1 MSARPSRS
9 ISLLVIPTHQPSS
22 SSFSFSTPR
31 THAHRFGSGLN
42 APFPRRLHHHA
53 HQPSFL
59 SHPSNPSS
67 PSPATATAGLGSN
80 NSNNSGLW
88 PPPSPLSSA
97 ASSSHHHYTYNQKPP
112 AAPTPGQAPS
122 SLPFA
127 AFACLETTTRL
138 LLPAWSVGRIIG
150 KGGDVITSAYHTIP
164 Y

>member
-9 ISLLVIPTHQPSS
+9 ISLLVTTTHQHSCS
-22 SSFSFSTPR
+22 LTPH

-42 APFPRRLHHHA
+42 APFLRRLHHHA

-59 SHPSNPSS
+59 SHPSS
-67 PSPATATAGLGSN
+67 PSPATATAGPG
-80 NSNNSGLW
+80 SNNSGLW
-88 PPPSPLSSA
+88 PPPFPLSSA
-97 ASSSHHHYTYNQKPP
+97 ASSSHFHHTYHQKPLT
-112 AAPTPGQAPS
+112 APTPGQAPS
-122 SLPFA
+122 SFPFA

-150 KGGDVITSAYHTIP
+150 KGGDVITSAYHTIL